1 MNETHKQHEQ
11 HLEVALRNECTK
23 KMSCMQ
29 SNVRTV
35 VLEVRKQC
43 KDVLHHI
50 QKKKIH
56 WYVAVVGGMRIS
68 LEKIGGLRHGI
79 FI

>member
-1 MNETHKQHEQ
+1 
-11 HLEVALRNECTK
+11 
-23 KMSCMQ
+23 MQ

-68 LEKIGGLRHGI
+68 LEKIGGLRHRI